1 MQGVGVDLVGFGVEP
16 GWNVSDI
23 VYCWAWMDGWMDGW
37 MGWEAERRDVL
48 VGEVKLRSVEESI
61 VDHDAAVLGNG
72 DILIDLGVDMGG
84 ATI

>member
-1 MQGVGVDLVGFGVEP
+1 
-16 GWNVSDI
+16 
-23 VYCWAWMDGWMDGW
+23 MDGWMDGRMDG
-37 MGWEAERRDVL
+37 MGSGEKRREAERRDVL

>member
-1 MQGVGVDLVGFGVEP
+1 MQGVGVNLVGFGVEP
-16 GWNVSDI
+16 GGNVSDI
-23 VYCWAWMDGWMDGW
+23 VVHRWMDE
-37 MGWEAERRDVL
+37 MGGGEKRRDVL
-48 VGEVKLRSVEESI
+48 VGEVELRGVEESI